1 MDPSMPLRAAPSRPR
16 PRAWLLA
23 VAGLVLVSSSC
34 TFSASRH
41 LEVDF
46 LGAQYRFYLYE
57 KPTSQISV
65 ELRLG
70 CQREAGAARRRWA
83 RCSLQVLRDHV
94 QVPSVGAGE
103 WAAFTKAD
111 KWDDYGAAVDEV
123 VTGGFSFDARR
134 ERYARRC
141 LVGDHV
147 GFRSHNWT
155 TRPASDG
162 HCKRGENVA

>member
-1 MDPSMPLRAAPSRPR
+1 MDRSMPLRAAAPTR
-16 PRAWLLA
+16 PRARRIA
-23 VAGLVLVSSSC
+23 VAALVIVLSGC

-70 CQREAGAARRRWA
+70 CQREVGAARRRWA

-103 WAAFTKAD
+103 WARFTD
-111 KWDDYGAAVDEV
+111 SDQWDDYGAAVDAV
-123 VTGGFSFDARR
+123 VASGFSFDSRR

-147 GFRSHNWT
+147 GFRGHNWT